1 MENKFEK
8 TVRELSKQEF
18 EELKESYLLD
28 NDVDEVED
36 EKIFEEFDGVY
47 FVEDDFWCNKYKED

>member
-28 NDVDEVED
+28 NDVNEVED
-36 EKIFEEFDGVY
+36 EIIFEEFDGVY
-47 FVEDDFWCNKYKED
+47 FVEDDFWCN